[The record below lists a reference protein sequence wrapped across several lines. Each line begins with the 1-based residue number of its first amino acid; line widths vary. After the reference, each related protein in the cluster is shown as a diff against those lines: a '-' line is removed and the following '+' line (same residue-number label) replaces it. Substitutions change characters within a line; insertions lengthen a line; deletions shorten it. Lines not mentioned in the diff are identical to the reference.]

1 LFLLVWM
8 TFLMSNIWWLSQYG
22 IFLVRGISVL
32 YHCLLYI
39 MHHKRI
45 QYSIHDS
52 KSSLSWDFPY
62 EENWM
67 FGRVMWFNPSCF
79 CLHYSFFP
87 INKLIFNILN
97 CLLTWRGFLMTTSF
111 ENLNSL
117 YTYGTNLCL
126 HLTFISDFFCFF
138 LKIWGW
144 NKDTRWVAL
153 CRFWISFLWC
163 MWLEKNV
170 FFEGPIFYHRS
181 ALSQCLLVLFCAM
194 FMTVSKVF
202 TSFLVYGKSGQPY
215 AFLNLDSFPLFF

>member
-1 LFLLVWM
+1 M

-111 ENLNSL
+111 ENLKL
-117 YTYGTNLCL
+117 PVCLWQIFVYTALLNQYDQYS
-126 HLTFISDFFCFF
+126 ISDPYIFRCICRVIS
-138 LKIWGW
+138 LLW
-144 NKDTRWVAL
+144 NKML
-153 CRFWISFLWC
+153 GILNESG
-163 MWLEKNV
+163 MWP
-170 FFEGPIFYHRS
+170 F
-181 ALSQCLLVLFCAM
+181 A
-194 FMTVSKVF
+194 
-202 TSFLVYGKSGQPY
+202 
-215 AFLNLDSFPLFF
+215 